1 MDPSSKRSKGWNLVI
16 CKEVLL
22 VSLWRHCWVILLCMR
37 WRGLSSWE
45 DGARSDQV
53 VVILSSTT
61 FINKSIWVFLHI
73 LVYLW
78 ILCWYMHLYGQYIS
92 DPILF
97 TVIDLYALMVL
108 CGCESTGVFWSG
120 ASKEA
125 VVRFYQRGKET
136 SKEPSGR
143 LRLVLSAS
151 FSSLSH
157 KGKTSD
163 FNLFVSKIATHL
175 TGTSS
180 SE

>member
-1 MDPSSKRSKGWNLVI
+1 
-16 CKEVLL
+16 
-22 VSLWRHCWVILLCMR
+22 MR

-45 DGARSDQV
+45 DGVGSDQV
-53 VVILSSTT
+53 VAILSYTT
-61 FINKSIWVFLHI
+61 FINKAIWVFLHI

-92 DPILF
+92 NPILF
-97 TVIDLYALMVL
+97 IVIDLYALMVL
-108 CGCESTGVFWSG
+108 CCCESMGALWSG
-120 ASKEA
+120 TSKEEVA
-125 VVRFYQRGKET
+125 RFYQRRKEI

-151 FSSLSH
+151 FSSLFH

-163 FNLFVSKIATHL
+163 FNMFVSKIATCL
-175 TGTSS
+175 SGTSS